1 MTAGL
6 KPSSRSQG
14 HGQAL
19 AQDDPLGKE
28 LAWPLADT
36 AVTSRAPSGGPGRV
50 SDANVSALMA
60 LVCLALPVS
69 TLASIMGLEMDGVSL
84 ALSADGCWVALALA
98 ALLCSPQVRR
108 RSKASSGIAAT
119 SVPPQGD
126 A

>member
-19 AQDDPLGKE
+19 AQEDPLGEE
-28 LAWPLADT
+28 LAWPLADA
-36 AVTSRAPSGGPGRV
+36 AVASSAPSGGPGRA

-60 LVCLALPVS
+60 MVCLALPVS
-69 TLASIMGLEMDGVSL
+69 TLASTMGLEMDGVSL
-84 ALSADGCWVALALA
+84 VLSAEGCWVALALA

-108 RSKASSGIAAT
+108 RSKASSGTAAT